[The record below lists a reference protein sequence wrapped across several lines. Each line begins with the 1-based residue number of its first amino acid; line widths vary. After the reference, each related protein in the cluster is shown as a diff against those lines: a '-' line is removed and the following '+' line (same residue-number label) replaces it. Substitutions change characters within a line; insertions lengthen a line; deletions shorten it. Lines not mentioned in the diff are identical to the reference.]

1 MAAGVIGR
9 LARAEQQAPPPAVH
23 EVVLERSIAGLPHQG
38 KALLA
43 VQAHS
48 DDIPLF
54 ASGTVAKLIEEGY
67 TGYLVRATNDDMGD
81 AVGLGTPGT
90 IGENVLGNQRD
101 NAEVARVLGC
111 KQHFDLN
118 YNNHRMGDVSL
129 NEVIGRLIFLIRLL
143 KADTVVGWD
152 PWGHDEE
159 NPDHYT
165 IARALEAACW
175 MAGRAHDFPEHF
187 AAGLQPREVQDKY
200 YFARRPEVTRVVDIS
215 KQIDKKVDAIR
226 ANVAKGPGG
235 HSGSRLRAELAARH
249 QRLPLLGD
257 DDLTADRNYI
267 REFSLTHNHE
277 LGRQYGVEY
286 AEAFHYIAPGA
297 SGADR
302 DPRVDEY
309 IRQHAVPG
317 K

>member
-23 EVVLERSIAGLPHQG
+23 EVVLERSIAGQPHQG

-267 REFSLTHNHE
+267 REFSLTHNRE

-309 IRQHAVPG
+309 IR
-317 K
+317 